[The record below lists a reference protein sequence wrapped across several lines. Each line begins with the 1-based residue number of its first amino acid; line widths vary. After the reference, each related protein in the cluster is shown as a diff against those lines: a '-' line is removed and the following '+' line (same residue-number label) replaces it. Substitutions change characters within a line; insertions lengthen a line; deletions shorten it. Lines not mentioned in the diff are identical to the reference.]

1 MSISERIEKQVNYP
15 KTKVKCPMCGEKFD
29 RNEVEFV
36 TKNSRYYH
44 AACYD
49 SEDMQKA
56 DREAESYKELISY
69 ICRLRGESRPSMLVL
84 SQIKRYKEHGY
95 TYGGIKM
102 SLEYFHVI
110 KGNPVI
116 KEKGIGIVE
125 SIYDVAKEYYKK
137 RHELLL
143 KNSEIEYKK
152 EVRNYGKPSHM
163 LRKKHEQKI
172 IDLEEI
178 KWT

>member
-1 MSISERIEKQVNYP
+1 MNYS
-15 KTKVKCPMCGEKFD
+15 KVKVKCPTCGEKFD
-29 RNEVEFV
+29 RNETEFI

-44 AACYD
+44 KECFN
-49 SEDMQKA
+49 SEEAVSANQ
-56 DREAESYKELISY
+56 EAESYKELISY
-69 ICRLRGESRPSMLVL
+69 ICQLRGESRPSMLVL
-84 SQIKRYKEHGY
+84 SQIKRYKEYGY
-95 TYGGIKM
+95 TYSGIKM

-125 SIYDVAKEYYKK
+125 SVYEVAKDYYKK

-143 KNSEIEYKK
+143 KNSEIEYTR
-152 EVRNYGKPSHM
+152 EVRNYGKPAHV
-163 LRKKHEQKI
+163 LKKKHEQKI
-172 IDLEEI
+172 IDLEDI